1 MFKSDPMALAE
12 FRFALADSIAF
23 LNSDHWDRV
32 AARSGLFLS
41 RPFLQLLEQHLPGN
55 LSTHYAI
62 VYAGDRP
69 VATVVAQSLEIR
81 IADLSP
87 RSLPEMAP
95 RFWHSLGEAS
105 QRSISRVRK
114 RVLLYDNLL
123 LWPFREEAVP
133 VVAPGELWPDVASN
147 LWRRLRRLLKAAE
160 RAAELPV
167 SW

>member
-1 MFKSDPMALAE
+1 MFKSDPMALAK

-23 LNSDHWDRV
+23 LNPDPRDSV

-41 RPFLQLLEQHLPGN
+41 RPFLRLLEQHLPGN

-69 VATVVAQSLEIR
+69 VATVVAQSLAIR
-81 IADLSP
+81 VADLSP
-87 RSLPEMAP
+87 GSLPEMTP
-95 RFWHSLGEAS
+95 GFWHSLGGAS

-123 LWPFREEAVP
+123 LWPLREEAVP
-133 VVAPGELWPDVASN
+133 AVAPGEL
-147 LWRRLRRLLKAAE
+147 
-160 RAAELPV
+160 
-167 SW
+167 

>member
-1 MFKSDPMALAE
+1 MPKSHPMAPAG

-23 LNSDHWDRV
+23 LNPDHWDRV
-32 AARSGLFLS
+32 AAHSGLFLS
-41 RPFLQLLEQHLPGN
+41 RPFLQLLEHHLPGN

-62 VYAGDRP
+62 VYADDRP

-81 IADLSP
+81 VADLS
-87 RSLPEMAP
+87 RGSFPEMTP
-95 RFWHSLGEAS
+95 GFWHSLGEAS

-133 VVAPGELWPDVASN
+133 AI
-147 LWRRLRRLLKAAE
+147 
-160 RAAELPV
+160 
-167 SW
+167 